1 MKARQLIIIISFLGM
16 LFTALPAKAQAP
28 QHGIQGHDSIRISLL
43 TCAAGQEIYSL
54 FGHTAIR
61 YENYTQGIDRV
72 YNYGIFDFGT
82 PNFVLRFALG
92 ETDYQLGIS
101 SYKHFTAGY
110 AYWGRDVWQQ
120 VLNLRQ
126 AEKGMLVKLLDENYL
141 PENRIYRYNFFYD
154 NCSTRPRDMV
164 EKAIAGRIDYRQDM
178 DDTATGTTFRDIL
191 RQYSAGHPWSSFAMD
206 FCMGPK
212 ADEQIS
218 RRIQMFVPFNLQ
230 EDFGHAYIHDEEG
243 DIRPLVVQESK
254 IVETTARNDKD
265 WTDTFTPIRSAW
277 ILFILVACATL
288 LGIKLGKS
296 FWVMDF
302 LLFAAAGLA
311 GCIPAFLALFST
323 HPAVSPNYLLF
334 VFHPLHLLCLPLM
347 LPWVRKKRVSLY
359 MAANFVVL
367 TFFIALWPVI
377 PQRFD
382 FAILPLALSLL
393 ARSGGNIWAAYQKH
407 KRPKRITTL
416 R

>member
-1 MKARQLIIIISFLGM
+1 
-16 LFTALPAKAQAP
+16 
-28 QHGIQGHDSIRISLL
+28 
-43 TCAAGQEIYSL
+43 
-54 FGHTAIR
+54 
-61 YENYTQGIDRV
+61 
-72 YNYGIFDFGT
+72 
-82 PNFVLRFALG
+82 
-92 ETDYQLGIS
+92 
-101 SYKHFTAGY
+101 
-110 AYWGRDVWQQ
+110 
-120 VLNLRQ
+120 
-126 AEKGMLVKLLDENYL
+126 
-141 PENRIYRYNFFYD
+141 
-154 NCSTRPRDMV
+154 
-164 EKAIAGRIDYRQDM
+164 
-178 DDTATGTTFRDIL
+178 
-191 RQYSAGHPWSSFAMD
+191 
-206 FCMGPK
+206 
-212 ADEQIS
+212 
-218 RRIQMFVPFNLQ
+218 MFVPFNLQ

-254 IVETTARNDKD
+254 IVDTTARNDKD

>member
-1 MKARQLIIIISFLGM
+1 MKVRQLTIIVLLLAM
-16 LFTALPAKAQAP
+16 LLPAGPTRAQAL
-28 QHGIQGHDSIRISLL
+28 QADSAGHDSIRISLL

-61 YENYTQGIDRV
+61 YENYTRDIDRV
-72 YNYGIFDFGT
+72 YNYGIFDFDT

-92 ETDYQLGIS
+92 ETDYQLGVS
-101 SYKHFTAGY
+101 SYQRFAAGY
-110 AYWGRDVWQQ
+110 AYLGRDVWQQ
-120 VLNLRQ
+120 VLDLRQ
-126 AEKGMLVKLLDENYL
+126 AEKKLLVKLLDENYR
-141 PENRIYRYNFFYD
+141 PENRVYRYNFFYD

-164 EKAIAGRIDYRQDM
+164 EKAIAGHVDYGQDM
-178 DDTATGTTFRDIL
+178 DDRATGITFRDIL
-191 RQYSAGHPWSSFAMD
+191 RKYSEGHPWSGFAMD

-218 RRIQMFVPFNLQ
+218 RRTQMFVPFNLQ
-230 EDFGHAYIHDEEG
+230 ADFSHAYIHDG
-243 DIRPLVVQESK
+243 AGNIRPLVVQENK
-254 IVETTARNDKD
+254 IVETETRDNKD
-265 WTDTFTPIRSAW
+265 WTDMLTPMRSAW
-277 ILFILVACATL
+277 LLFIVVACATL
-288 LGIKLGKS
+288 LGIRLGKS
-296 FWVMDF
+296 FWGMDL

-311 GCIPAFLALFST
+311 GCILAFLALFST

-334 VFHPLHLLCLPLM
+334 VFHPLHLLCLPIM

-359 MAANFVVL
+359 MAVNFAVL

-382 FAILPLALSLL
+382 LAVLPLALCLL
-393 ARSGGNIWAAYQKH
+393 ARSGANLWTAYKRH